1 MRILCLLLIPFM
13 LSGCITLF
21 PTPDAPPRIYT
32 LTPKTMAAKRLP
44 KVGGLL
50 AVERPNAGADLDT
63 DKITIHLTP
72 QKVDSYNRAKWIEA
86 APKMFQD
93 VIVESFDKT
102 GKITAFS
109 SDVANLRSD
118 YVLLLDMQEFQAEP
132 YHCKGKTH
140 IHVGINAKLI
150 KMPERKL
157 IGSNNFNQI
166 LDSDDNKM
174 DTLVSCF
181 DLATGNV
188 INMLIEWV
196 LTAIQKSRS

>member
-1 MRILCLLLIPFM
+1 MRNIAFLLISFF

-21 PTPDAPPRIYT
+21 PKPEDPPRIYT
-32 LTPKTMAAKRLP
+32 LTPEIISSTRLP

-63 DKITIHLTP
+63 EKIAIHLTP
-72 QKVDSYNRAKWIEA
+72 QKVDYYNRAKWIES
-86 APKMFQD
+86 APKMIQD

-102 GKITAFS
+102 EKITAFS
-109 SDVANLRSD
+109 TNFANLRSD
-118 YVLLLDMQEFQAEP
+118 YILLIDLQEFQAEP
-132 YHCKGKTH
+132 YHCHDKTL
-140 IHVGINAKLI
+140 IHTGLNAKLI

-157 IGSNNFNQI
+157 IASQNFHQK
-166 LDSDDNKM
+166 LDAGDNKM

-188 INMLIEWV
+188 INRLVEWV
-196 LTAIQKSRS
+196 LHAIQRSRS